1 MAAGGSSISRRH
13 HYVRL
18 PKVTRSRALRDNLLP
33 MAKTFEHLGY
43 GRACAVQVSGEYLRP
58 LSAQLFEE
66 VDRLSPG
73 C

>member
-1 MAAGGSSISRRH
+1 
-13 HYVRL
+13 
-18 PKVTRSRALRDNLLP
+18 

-43 GRACAVQVSGEYLRP
+43 GCACAVQVSGEYLRP